1 MGSEVI
7 VVQIGLILL
16 MCWLASYGVPSLPDQ
31 IEDLPLSD
39 NTSLS
44 ATQVMEHLGE
54 GKVIPIFDS
63 RYLSPQSQQALEKL
77 MVQSGKKLCALRETP
92 AMPSQFYLWLAT
104 LE

>member
-1 MGSEVI
+1 M
-7 VVQIGLILL
+7 QIGLILL
-16 MCWLASYGVPSLPDQ
+16 MCWLALYGVLSLPDQ
-31 IEDLPLSD
+31 IEDLPLAD

-63 RYLSPQSQQALEKL
+63 RYLLPQSQQALEKL
-77 MVQSGKKLCALRETP
+77 MAQSGKKLCAVREIP
-92 AMPSQFYLWLAT
+92 AMPSRFYLWLAP